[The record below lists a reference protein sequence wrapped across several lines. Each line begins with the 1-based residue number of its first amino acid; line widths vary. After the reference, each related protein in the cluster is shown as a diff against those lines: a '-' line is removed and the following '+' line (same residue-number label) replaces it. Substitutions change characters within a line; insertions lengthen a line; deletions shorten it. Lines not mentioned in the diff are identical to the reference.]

1 MSKLTAKTT
10 EWLKEA
16 EQKYIDGMPA
26 VTDENRKRLMQIGL
40 DAVRDELKL
49 RAQKKSDPQP
59 TGKTRQLPNQKPDPM
74 YQPTTPKEKE
84 EEKQRAELLEWV
96 NNSPVEPMT
105 DEEWEAYQEWKKI
118 PREEKIKQHKA
129 FVAEMDAK
137 LAAIQA
143 PTVAPKSTA
152 KIHFARQQYPGQYT
166 RGELWSDVRQNFKL
180 VLLSATFRRCLNSG
194 NYSELWSMVLY
205 VKLWQG
211 IHEGLKKLEG
221 GKDYT
226 MEELL
231 IRHWSYGEDLKA
243 AGRVLADFLKQPK
256 PE

>member
-1 MSKLTAKTT
+1 MSKLSSKTT

-16 EQKYIDGMPA
+16 EQKYVDGMPA

-59 TGKTRQLPNQKPDPM
+59 SAKTGRLPENQKEFFQKQANEYREAGRNDLAEKVEQQIQDPA
-74 YQPTTPKEKE
+74 YTNEYVEFEK
-84 EEKQRAELLEWV
+84 K
-96 NNSPVEPMT
+96 
-105 DEEWEAYQEWKKI
+105 Y
-118 PREEKIKQHKA
+118 
-129 FVAEMDAK
+129 FDANP
-137 LAAIQA
+137 LAPQ
-143 PTVAPKSTA
+143 VAPKPTA
-152 KIHFARQQYPGQYT
+152 TIHFAGQQYPGKYT

-194 NYSELWSMVLY
+194 NYSELWSTVLF
-205 VKLWQG
+205 VKLYQG

-221 GKDYT
+221 GRDYT

-231 IRHWSYGEDLKA
+231 IRHWAYGEDLKQS
-243 AGRVLADFLKQPK
+243 GRALAEYLKQPK
-256 PE
+256 PQQ